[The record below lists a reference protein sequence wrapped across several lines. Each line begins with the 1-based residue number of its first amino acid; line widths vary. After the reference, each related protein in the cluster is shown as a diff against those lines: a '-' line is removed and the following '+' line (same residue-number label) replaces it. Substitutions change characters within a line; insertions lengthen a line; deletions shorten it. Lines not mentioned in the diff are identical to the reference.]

1 MNPACVQ
8 LALYGGAPLPPF
20 GEEAARAYC
29 KAPSAAPA
37 AVHSPAPPPLNLAP
51 ARISSRGEQSSAA
64 HRLASRILD
73 QGPRSLMTVDLLTM
87 FLGSGATEAAARAL
101 AATFSYEGSGPSLR
115 RIAAASP
122 REVAAVPGIGPARA
136 ARLFAAVD
144 LARRIDEE
152 GRPERSRARTPRDV
166 YEHFRFRLRDLRQE
180 EFHVLLLNS
189 QNEVLRDLMVTRGT
203 LDASLVHPRE
213 VFRAAIVENAASLIL
228 VHNHPS
234 GEPTPSE
241 EDSAVTEELRAAG
254 LQVGIEVLDHVII
267 GDGRY
272 VSFVEA
278 GLW

>member
-1 MNPACVQ
+1 
-8 LALYGGAPLPPF
+8 
-20 GEEAARAYC
+20 
-29 KAPSAAPA
+29 
-37 AVHSPAPPPLNLAP
+37 
-51 ARISSRGEQSSAA
+51 
-64 HRLASRILD
+64 
-73 QGPRSLMTVDLLTM
+73 VDLLTM
-87 FLGSGATEAAARAL
+87 FLGSGAAETAARAL
-101 AATFSYEGSGPSLR
+101 AATFSNEGSGPCLR

-152 GRPERSRARTPRDV
+152 VRPERGRARTPRDV
-166 YEHFRFRLRDLRQE
+166 YQHFRFRLRDLRQE

-189 QNEVLRDLMVTRGT
+189 QNEVLRDLMATRGT

-234 GEPTPSE
+234 GDPTPSE
-241 EDSAVTEELRAAG
+241 EDHAVTEELRAAG
-254 LQVGIEVLDHVII
+254 RQVGIEVLDHVII
-267 GDGRY
+267 GEGRY
-272 VSFVEA
+272 VSFVES